1 MLETLKN
8 MHLLKNFKI
17 IPSSGVYF
25 HTNCQKLIYLFVCF
39 LLQIH

>member
-25 HTNCQKLIYLFVCF
+25 HTNSQKTDLFVWFF